1 MRSIGVSPF
10 LALSLLFVLVCK
22 ESPVEPKWQSSDL
35 VGTWEGDYPV
45 GTETVISANMI
56 VGGGGTYNISTEKND
71 TTVFTSMG
79 TWVVD
84 GDSLRLFAS
93 QCGKVDTTASPPW
106 TEYTCTDTIALF
118 IDIEN
123 DEWDVAV
130 RELGP
135 AIESLGVPVALLGN
149 TTITM
154 RRQ

>member
-1 MRSIGVSPF
+1 MRSIRVSPF
-10 LALSLLFVLVCK
+10 LALSLLLVLVCK
-22 ESPVEPKWQSSDL
+22 ESPVGPQWHTSDL

-56 VGGGGTYNISTEKND
+56 VGDGGSYTISTKKND
-71 TTVFTSMG
+71 TTVFTSRG
-79 TWVVD
+79 TWEID

-93 QCGKVDTTASPPW
+93 RCGKVDTTASPPW

-123 DEWDVAV
+123 DEWEVAV

-154 RRQ
+154 KQL